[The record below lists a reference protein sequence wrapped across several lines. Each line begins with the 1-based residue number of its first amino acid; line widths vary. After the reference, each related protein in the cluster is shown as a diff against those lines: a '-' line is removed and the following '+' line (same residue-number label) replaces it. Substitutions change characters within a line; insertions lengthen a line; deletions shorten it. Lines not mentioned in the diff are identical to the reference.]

1 MAGDDSLLSLYL
13 KVEGGEASA
22 AEIDDLKGRLEALDT
37 EVDASQS
44 NLESQFSKK
53 FEHIALQGFLR
64 DGAKSVGLSGELRQG
79 VSLLTTA
86 FNSMGLAIEPEI
98 LGLVALGAILFE
110 VYNHTKE
117 HTSALKD
124 ETQANNDASAAVKT
138 LNDKFNEYESIVGKL
153 PKILADSKKAQN
165 DFNNTVTDPKRIADA
180 ESAINEIYKKIAADR
195 AQINSNNALSKSA
208 KDYTETVGGYSVV
221 MTAAHQQEEYAR
233 ETAQLTLDLIKQ
245 KKALDDATQAL
256 NAHAQG
262 VKDEGAVLDKG
273 VKEVND
279 QAAAYDALSKRI
291 KAATD
296 KDFHEMERKEK
307 KQAEIDAEAA
317 KKHRAMLDGIIG
329 GDKAG
334 WDEIE
339 QLGIKA
345 MAGLENSTSSTLAK
359 CLVEHKN
366 FASATKYIWRNLAEE
381 VIQGLIKMGE
391 QAIVSAVL
399 QKTQSEASAAAAI
412 AANTAVTASVNTL
425 TASYV
430 ALAVAEK
437 SALI

>member
-22 AEIDDLKGRLEALDT
+22 AEVESLKTQLELLDK

-86 FNSMGLAIEPEI
+86 FNSMGLAIEPEV

-124 ETQANNDASAAVKT
+124 ETQANNDASEAVKT

-195 AQINSNNALSKSA
+195 AQINSNDALSKSA

-233 ETAQLTLDLIKQ
+233 QTAQLTLDLIKQ

-262 VKDEGAVLDKG
+262 VKDECAVLDKG

-291 KAATD
+291 KEDTD
-296 KDFHEMERKEK
+296 KDFHEMDRKEK
-307 KQAEIDAEAA
+307 KQAEIDAEAK
-317 KKHRAMLDGIIG
+317 KKHDHYWDEVVGADR
-329 GDKAG
+329 AG
-334 WDEIE
+334 WDEVA
-339 QLGIKA
+339 QMGKKA
-345 MAGLENSTSSTLAK
+345 LLDLENTTSKTLAK

-366 FASATKYIWRNLAEE
+366 FADATKYIWRDLAEQ
-381 VIQGLIKMGE
+381 IIADLIKMEE
-391 QAIVSAVL
+391 QALIIKPL
-399 QKTQSEASAAAAI
+399 FI
-412 AANTAVTASVNTL
+412 AFG
-425 TASYV
+425 
-430 ALAVAEK
+430 
-437 SALI
+437 LIPPVG